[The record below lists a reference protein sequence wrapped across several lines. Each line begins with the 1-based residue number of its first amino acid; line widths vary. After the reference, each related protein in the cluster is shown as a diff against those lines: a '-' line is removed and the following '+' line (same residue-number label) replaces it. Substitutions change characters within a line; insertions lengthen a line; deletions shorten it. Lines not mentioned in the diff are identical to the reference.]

1 MRRYIDSTASEK
13 DKMRAL
19 LAVLGTIFVSLM
31 GFGIIIPILPK
42 YAQERGATQW
52 EVGVIFAS
60 FSIAQMLASP
70 YLGGLSDRIGRRP
83 VLVFSMFGSVASFAI
98 LALATSM
105 PLVLLSRVVDGLS
118 AASVVTARAYI
129 ADLLA
134 EHERAKGY
142 GMMGAAF
149 GLGFIAGPA
158 IGGQLARIGPT
169 APAWG
174 AAGLSLIAMILAWL
188 YVSETQH
195 ASQARGP
202 NPLRHAPGM
211 LGRPILGRI
220 LFVNLLVW
228 SCFAVYHSTFPE
240 FGMKQFGFKEWHLGN
255 ILALVGGTA
264 VVTQLYIMP
273 RLVKLYGE
281 RSCIAG
287 GLAVCALGLV
297 GAATTRDS
305 NLFIAMAVP
314 ITVGGAF
321 ASPCL
326 TSLLSQT
333 AGKHEM
339 GLVQGVA
346 NSLES
351 LGRIIGPLWGYMI
364 MAKGISLAWLSA
376 GLVMVGVAAFALTMK
391 PAANTIEAT
400 GV

>member
-1 MRRYIDSTASEK
+1 M
-13 DKMRAL
+13 
-19 LAVLGTIFVSLM
+19 
-31 GFGIIIPILPK
+31 
-42 YAQERGATQW
+42 
-52 EVGVIFAS
+52 
-60 FSIAQMLASP
+60 
-70 YLGGLSDRIGRRP
+70 
-83 VLVFSMFGSVASFAI
+83 
-98 LALATSM
+98 
-105 PLVLLSRVVDGLS
+105 
-118 AASVVTARAYI
+118 
-129 ADLLA
+129 
-134 EHERAKGY
+134 
-142 GMMGAAF
+142 
-149 GLGFIAGPA
+149 
-158 IGGQLARIGPT
+158 
-169 APAWG
+169 
-174 AAGLSLIAMILAWL
+174 
-188 YVSETQH
+188 
-195 ASQARGP
+195 
-202 NPLRHAPGM
+202 
-211 LGRPILGRI
+211 
-220 LFVNLLVW
+220 
-228 SCFAVYHSTFPE
+228 
-240 FGMKQFGFKEWHLGN
+240 GN